1 MLVFFAL
8 ARVPEATAASYRI
21 LVMPDTAKP
30 QNEVAPELF
39 ARVEQGDAA
48 AKDELFAHCY
58 AELKRLARG
67 RLVHTSHSATL
78 DTTSLV
84 HDVYLKLA
92 NMGGIATTSRGHFM
106 AYAART
112 MRSLI
117 IDIIRSRGAEMHGG
131 NATHLSLD
139 TDLSERLAADEA
151 SVLGIHETLDQLAEV
166 DLRLVQV
173 VEMRYFAGFTDDEIA
188 KSLGVNVRTVSRDWQ
203 RARVLL
209 AAALRS

>member
-1 MLVFFAL
+1 MS
-8 ARVPEATAASYRI
+8 RTDPPSTEIS
-21 LVMPDTAKP
+21 
-30 QNEVAPELF
+30 PELF

-48 AKDELFAHCY
+48 AKDALFAHCY
-58 AELKRLARG
+58 PELKRLAHM
-67 RLVHTSHSATL
+67 RLTHTTHSATL
-78 DTTSLV
+78 DTTALV

-139 TDLSERLAADEA
+139 TDLSDRLAADEV
-151 SVLGIHETLDQLAEV
+151 SVLDIHGTLDQLAEV
-166 DLRLVQV
+166 DPRLVQV

-188 KSLGVNVRTVSRDWQ
+188 AALGINARTVTRDWQ
-203 RARVLL
+203 RAKVLL
-209 AAALRS
+209 AAALRT

>member
-1 MLVFFAL
+1 M
-8 ARVPEATAASYRI
+8 R
-21 LVMPDTAKP
+21 DTTNPADII
-30 QNEVAPELF
+30 APALF

-58 AELKRLARG
+58 PELKRLAHM
-67 RLVHTSHSATL
+67 RLTNTSHSATL

-139 TDLSERLAADEA
+139 TDLSERLADGEI
-151 SVLGIHETLDQLAEV
+151 SVLDIHGTLDQLAEV
-166 DLRLVQV
+166 DPRLVQV

-188 KSLGVNVRTVSRDWQ
+188 RSLGVNVRTVSRDWQ